1 VSSTSITVSRRTPAS
16 LTLTATGGTVN
27 WDIAASAG
35 LTVRPASSGTAQP
48 GRITVTVNADNTF
61 LAGGGGTLIIE
72 PGGIVVTVT
81 PAGGGDN

>member
-16 LTLTATGGTVN
+16 LTLTATGGTVK
-27 WDIAASAG
+27 WDITASAG
-35 LTVRPASSGTAQP
+35 LTVTPLSGTAQP
-48 GRITVTVNADNTF
+48 GQITVTVNANNTF
-61 LAGGGGTLIIE
+61 LAGGGGTLTIE